1 MAMVG
6 ISMVRSFGL
15 PVTMEYFLNGLL
27 GGVKQ
32 GFGRTTMENLCN
44 AITMGNEELF
54 KETLSN
60 NGSLTA
66 SLSFP
71 VGQTYYDVDSAWQAV
86 RGIGIEINGDI
97 NSSGLYTAVPV
108 YLLLPFSH
116 QAGDIE
122 TGKNQYA
129 STIIRLEFED
139 ASNKTGNL
147 SNQSSERISPELL
160 MKQSHFLK
168 SVEFYF
174 EF

>member
-15 PVTMEYFLNGLL
+15 PVTMEYFLNGLF

-71 VGQTYYDVDSAWQAV
+71 VGQTYYDVDSAWEAV
-86 RGIGIEINGDI
+86 RGMGIEMKGDI

-108 YLLLPFSH
+108 YLLLPFNH

-122 TGKNQYA
+122 TEQNQYA
-129 STIIRLEFED
+129 STIIRLEFEE
-139 ASNKTGNL
+139 ATNKTENF
-147 SNQSSERISPELL
+147 SNQSSELSYPEIP

-174 EF
+174 DF